1 LTLLVNSESEV
12 TGIEDLRENDDSR
25 VAVQRGTT
33 GHVYAMEHF
42 EPRQVRVLENESSA
56 VLEVLQG
63 RVDAFI
69 YDQMSTYKNWQR
81 HPEQTRAVLEPFQ
94 REKWAIGIRQGNDE
108 LRSQVNAFLDEAREG
123 GLFEELGDQYLSEQ
137 KKAFAEMGIPFYF

>member
-1 LTLLVNSESEV
+1 
-12 TGIEDLRENDDSR
+12 
-25 VAVQRGTT
+25 
-33 GHVYAMEHF
+33 MEHF

-81 HPEQTRAVLEPFQ
+81 HSGQTRAVLDPFQ
-94 REKWAIGIRQGNDE
+94 KEQWAIGIRKGNEE
-108 LRSQVNAFLDEAREG
+108 LRGQVNEFLDEAREG
-123 GLFEELGDQYLSEQ
+123 GLFEELGDQYLAEQ
-137 KKAFAEMGIPFYF
+137 KKAFQAAGIPFYF